1 MARKPRITDG
11 PDLASLAQQP
21 GGGTRGL
28 VAAHR
33 ELIEQARQMG
43 HGWGD
48 VAAALSRTCGQP
60 LTAEQVRKA
69 YSRLVGG
76 AGKMRRQQVAAAPA
90 RQPVTAKPTT
100 AGASASGATPR
111 FEGFLEDGVDG

>member
-11 PDLASLAQQP
+11 PDLAALAQQP

-43 HGWGD
+43 HGWEA

-60 LTAEQVRKA
+60 FSGEQVRKA
-69 YSRLVGG
+69 YSRQVG
-76 AGKMRRQQVAAAPA
+76 AGKRKRQQQGAAPPA